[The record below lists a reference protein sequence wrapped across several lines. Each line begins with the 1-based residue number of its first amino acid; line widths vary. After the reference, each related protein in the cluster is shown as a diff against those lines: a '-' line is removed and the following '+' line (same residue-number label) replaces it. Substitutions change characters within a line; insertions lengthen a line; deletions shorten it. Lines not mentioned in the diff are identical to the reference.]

1 VRARALRELVPQLHG
16 ADALERR
23 PPLGLLG
30 ALPCCGQARIGADWT
45 SRRARSSPSPR
56 LFGFTRFRSDS
67 ETNTLDRLAAAEAR
81 GAIGVEEAVIC
92 GSLRGHPRLRLGHQL
107 EQLDAGL
114 TQDNWID
121 PARLGKSD
129 RLLLK
134 EAFKTV
140 GWLQRMLEDRF
151 QTNLVS

>member
-1 VRARALRELVPQLHG
+1 MFPVTQALRVYALSLGVP
-16 ADALERR
+16 
-23 PPLGLLG
+23 
-30 ALPCCGQARIGADWT
+30 
-45 SRRARSSPSPR
+45 
-56 LFGFTRFRSDS
+56 

-81 GAIGVEEAVIC
+81 GAIGVEEARD
-92 GSLRGHPRLRLGHQL
+92 LRQAFEVVSRLRLGHQL

-114 TQDNWID
+114 APDNWID
-121 PARLGKSD
+121 PGRLGKSD
-129 RLLLK
+129 RLLLR